1 MSSSLR
7 RFLADPAP
15 SSPPSAESKLAEA
28 LRLRLRMEEPGAEDL
43 KVDEDEDAEAE
54 AEDEADSGMV
64 DIWGMSR
71 RFMGR

>member
-28 LRLRLRMEEPGAEDL
+28 LRLRLEMEEAEDL
-43 KVDEDEDAEAE
+43 EVDEEDAEAE

>member
-28 LRLRLRMEEPGAEDL
+28 LRLRLEMEEAEDL
-43 KVDEDEDAEAE
+43 EEDEEDAEA
-54 AEDEADSGMV
+54 EADSGMV